1 MLQLIINADDLGLT
15 PGCNAGIIRAMTEGI
30 VTDTTLMINTR
41 YTEEAVTKLKNQGIS
56 RVGLHLNLTF
66 GEPLIPADEVPSLV
80 DANGRFNRK
89 IEKAAPMMS
98 PVEVKREL
106 SAQVEKFL
114 ATGLGLTHLDG
125 HHHAHTYPEI
135 IDIAI
140 SLAQQMGVPLRQTS
154 EAVRQKIVGAGLVTT
169 DDISLDFYEQGVK
182 PDTLKEIILNHPQGT
197 LEIMCHPAEP
207 EQLIYEISS
216 YNSWREKELAILTSP
231 EMINFIKQNGVRL
244 VGFDA
249 LRKGD
254 GKW

>member
-15 PGCNAGIIRAMTEGI
+15 PGCNRGIVRAITEGI
-30 VTDTTLMINTR
+30 VTETTLMVNTN
-41 YTEEAVTKLKNQGIS
+41 YTEDAIKKLGEYGIN

-66 GEPLIPADEVPSLV
+66 GEPLVKASEVPSLV

-89 IEKAAPMMS
+89 IAKAVTAMK

-114 ATGLGLTHLDG
+114 STGLGLTHLDS

-140 SLAQQMGVPLRQTS
+140 DLARQLGVPLRQGG
-154 EAVRQKIVGAGLVTT
+154 EKVRQKIINAGVATT
-169 DDISLDFYEQGVK
+169 EYISLDFYEQGVHMSN
-182 PDTLKEIILNHPQGT
+182 LKQIINTYPQGT
-197 LEIMCHPAEP
+197 LEIMSHPAEID
-207 EQLIYEISS
+207 QVLYDISS
-216 YNSWREKELAILTSP
+216 YNAWREKELAILTSQ
-231 EMINFIKQNGVRL
+231 EIRDFIADNGVRL

-249 LRKGD
+249 LMS
-254 GKW
+254 